1 LAIALL
7 SALLLT
13 VLVAQV
19 GNWLSDPPTAADT
32 AAPAGPDW
40 TGVVIEL
47 DLARSRALAE
57 GDPAL
62 LEQVYLPGS
71 AAAAADAAIIDALA
85 DNGWRV
91 LDGRHD
97 IVNVQV
103 LDGAGSDTGSDTD
116 TGSGSGSDSGSVS
129 GSVSGR
135 IRVAVVDT
143 LAARPVVDGT
153 GQQVSI
159 TTARGAERRV
169 LVLDATDAGYRIS
182 SIEPG

>member
-1 LAIALL
+1 VL
-7 SALLLT
+7 SGLLLT

-32 AAPAGPDW
+32 AASAGPDW

-71 AAAAADAAIIDALA
+71 AAAAADAAIIDALV
-85 DNGWRV
+85 DKGWRV

-97 IVNVQV
+97 IVSVRV
-103 LDGAGSDTGSDTD
+103 LDDAGSDTDSDTGSDN
-116 TGSGSGSDSGSVS
+116 GSD
-129 GSVSGR
+129 SGR

-159 TTARGAERRV
+159 TTTRGAERRV